1 VRGANDPYSPSL
13 AQSLAQSLAN
23 GRIPTKPCAAPPPSW
38 LTSGRAVAVRNVALA
53 RRGLLT
59 LLSAP
64 GQSVHLL
71 ANATYDLVETV
82 KRSRLQPC
90 LRPLAEDLSPC
101 IDNDDPSAL
110 VWMQPMAGTGTIRG
124 NRTLRVL
131 DHADTL
137 PVDGTLPPNATAAI
151 YGLHLSADPK
161 DAGALVHF
169 ADDALA
175 AVFANAIPAAGRMSA
190 ASLMQVWQHWQP
202 LIARQQE
209 RVAQVQQGIAQA
221 AGLHTAVTADGA
233 LPHGVLVQIPAE
245 CDAATFAVYALSEN
259 TPLQWLPQWRPL
271 HPRAL
276 TDGQTASVLARWML
290 APVGP
295 NFSDEEVE
303 QTVLGIVKAAE
314 YLGVRWRLDPT
325 RAAAYAALMDITYG
339 PGHDAY
345 RPAFATPVVVDPQVY
360 FPAQVEA
367 LACKL

>member
-1 VRGANDPYSPSL
+1 MRGANDPYSPSL
-13 AQSLAQSLAN
+13 AQSLAN
-23 GRIPTKPCAAPPPSW
+23 GRIPTKPSAVPPPWW
-38 LTSGRAVAVRNVALA
+38 LTSGHAVAVRNVPLA

-59 LLSAP
+59 LLTAP
-64 GQSVHLL
+64 GQSVYLP
-71 ANATYDLVETV
+71 ANATHDLVETV

-90 LRPLAEDLSPC
+90 LRPLSEGLSLC
-101 IDNDDPSAL
+101 VDNDDLNGL
-110 VWMQPMAGTGTIRG
+110 VWMQPMTAAGTIQRH
-124 NRTLRVL
+124 RRPLVL

-137 PVDGTLPPNATAAI
+137 PVDGTLPPNVTAAI

-161 DAGALVHF
+161 DVGALVLF

-175 AVFANAIPAAGRMSA
+175 SVFANAIPEAGRMSA
-190 ASLMQVWQHWQP
+190 ASLARVWQHWQP
-202 LIARQQE
+202 LITRQQE

-221 AGLHTAVTADGA
+221 AGLHTAVADGA
-233 LPHGVLVQIPAE
+233 LPHGVFVQIPAE

-259 TPLQWLPQWRPL
+259 TPLHWLPQWRPL

-295 NFSDEEVE
+295 HFSDEEVE

-314 YLGVRWRLDPT
+314 YLGVRWRLDPP

-345 RPAFATPVVVDPQVY
+345 RPAFAAPVVVDPRAY
-360 FPAQVEA
+360 FPAQVKA